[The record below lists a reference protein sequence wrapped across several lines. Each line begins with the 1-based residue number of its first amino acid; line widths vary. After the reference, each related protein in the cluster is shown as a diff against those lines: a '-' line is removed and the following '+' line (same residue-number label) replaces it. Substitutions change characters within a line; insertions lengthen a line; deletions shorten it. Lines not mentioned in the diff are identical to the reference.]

1 MIVDVKNHIQV
12 VQIPANY
19 DFKELTQ
26 LSDNELLVI
35 AQVDED
41 AKYYTNLHSFQMSL
55 NLDLVDTED
64 YWTFFIDV

>member
-26 LSDNELLVI
+26 LSDDELLAI

-41 AKYYTNLHSFQMSL
+41 TKYYPNLHSFQMSL
-55 NLDLVDTED
+55 NLDLVKTED
-64 YWTFFIDV
+64 YWTFFLDV

>member
-1 MIVDVKNHIQV
+1 MIVNVKDHIQV

-26 LSDNELLVI
+26 LSDDALLAI
-35 AQVDED
+35 AQADKD
-41 AKYYTNLHSFQMSL
+41 AKYYSNLHSFQMSL
-55 NLDLVDTED
+55 NLDLVDTEG